1 MKSNYCSFEKL
12 NRQYMKRIIIYCS
25 FCLLLACCLAT
36 ASAQSTAPKPSAAKP
51 SAAQTPVA
59 VTQPA
64 QYVYH
69 KVQKGETV
77 YSIAKQYK
85 ADVETIFRLNP
96 GCRDQLWAGATLRI
110 PNPETPVNPEDIA
123 ADTLH
128 IREKLLEFIN
138 DAREIS
144 TMSAE
149 SMQDI
154 KDVER
159 QLNMLNTKW
168 NTYYTAKQA
177 NIGDNEALTDLVTQY
192 QQLCQDTQD
201 SLTTLKGGLEMRNN
215 FNKADKFIETQLVV
229 YQDFSKR
236 AAEYSLASAFASKL
250 EDLKAKEQIVFADI
264 EKNYQ
269 LAQAAAA
276 QNPAYAKRMAQITS
290 HYVELKKLSDKV
302 RAAEYKPFFTRI
314 KNYLFGLA
322 AVAVVLMFANM
333 MQTKYKTY
341 KELKK
346 QAKVMEKMRRE
357 TDNEYPTI

>member
-1 MKSNYCSFEKL
+1 
-12 NRQYMKRIIIYCS
+12 MKRFIIYCS
-25 FCLLLACCLAT
+25 FCAMLVFCMAT
-36 ASAQSTAPKPSAAKP
+36 ANAQNTAAKP
-51 SAAQTPVA
+51 QGTTANAQGAAAKAPAAVSQPV
-59 VTQPA
+59 QF
-64 QYVYH
+64 VYH

-85 ADVETIFRLNP
+85 TEVEIIFQLNP
-96 GCRDQLWAGATLRI
+96 GSRDQLWAGATLRI
-110 PNPETPVNPEDIA
+110 PNPEVAVNPADIA

-128 IREKLLEFIN
+128 IRERLLDFISS
-138 DAREIS
+138 AQEIS
-144 TMSAE
+144 TTPAE

-159 QLNMLNTKW
+159 KLSLLNNKW
-168 NTYYTAKQA
+168 EAYYSAKQA
-177 NIGDNEALTDLVTQY
+177 NIGDNEALTDLVSEY
-192 QQLCQDTQD
+192 QQMCKDTQD
-201 SLTTLKGGLEMRNN
+201 SLSNLKNALQMMAN
-215 FNKADKFIETQLVV
+215 FNKADKFIEQQLVV

-236 AAEYSLASAFASKL
+236 ATEYSLAPAFASKL
-250 EDLKAKEQIVFADI
+250 EDLKAKEQVAFADI

-276 QNPAYAKRMAQITS
+276 QNPAYAKRMTQITN

-302 RAAEYKPFFTRI
+302 RTAEYKPLFSRI

-322 AVAVVLMFANM
+322 AVTVVLMFANM

-341 KELKK
+341 KEMKK
-346 QAKVMEKMRRE
+346 HAKIMEKMRRE